1 MDAIGEPKVNELD
14 RIANYI
20 KKLKFK
26 KAVMGGIEQESA
38 YQAMRDLVSMF
49 MEIYTAE
56 TERSSQLEARVQE
69 LQQVQ
74 SNVDYKVQGLK
85 EQAASRIEKLKADY
99 EARQRKLE
107 EENATLKEQLKKE
120 GDNYSGEINLIQ
132 DENIQLKDQLQAAVE
147 EKEQLSSRLAEL
159 NEQVAESTFQH
170 ETLEEIYLDANRR
183 RNEILEAAN
192 AQADVLRQNAENE
205 NEEAK
210 QRFIADME
218 AWKAQFD
225 EEKCRIEGEHEAE
238 LAEYAADL
246 AEKRRLAEVEE
257 AEAKAHC
264 EALIREAE
272 QQAQDIVANAQQEG
286 ARTVAEAEEAA
297 ERSRIETESLVASA
311 QAKYKAERSKYDVM
325 IRRLGELRG
334 DIMRNIQKDV
344 NQLQTLAF
352 HLSGSSIESDTDHLT
367 GTDELNELQKEIEE
381 G

>member
-1 MDAIGEPKVNELD
+1 MDVIGEPKVNELD

-49 MEIYTAE
+49 TEIYTAE
-56 TERSSQLEARVQE
+56 TERSGQLEARVQE

-107 EENATLKEQLKKE
+107 EENSTLKEQLKKE
-120 GDNYSGEINLIQ
+120 GDSYSGELTLIQ
-132 DENIQLKDQLQAAVE
+132 DENIQLKDQLQAAAE

-159 NEQVAESTFQH
+159 NEQVAENNFQH

-225 EEKCRIEGEHEAE
+225 EEKARIEGEQAEAVAAFEAE
-238 LAEYAADL
+238 LAE
-246 AEKRRLAEVEE
+246 KRRQAEAEE
-257 AEAKAHC
+257 AEAKERC

-272 QQAQDIVANAQQEG
+272 EQAQGILDNAQQEG

-297 ERSRIETESLVASA
+297 ERSRIESESLVASA
-311 QAKYKAERSKYDVM
+311 QAKYKNERSKYDVM

-367 GTDELNELQKEIEE
+367 GTDELNELQKEVEE

>member
-1 MDAIGEPKVNELD
+1 MDVIGEPKVNELD

-26 KAVMGGIEQESA
+26 KAVVGGIEQESA

-49 MEIYTAE
+49 TEIYTAE
-56 TERSSQLEARVQE
+56 TERSGQMEARLQE

-85 EQAASRIEKLKADY
+85 EQAANRIEKLKADY

-107 EENATLKEQLKKE
+107 EENSTLKEQLKKE
-120 GDNYSGEINLIQ
+120 GDSYTGELSLIQ
-132 DENIQLKDQLQAAVE
+132 DENIQLKDQLQAAAE
-147 EKEQLSSRLAEL
+147 EKEQLSARLAEL
-159 NEQVAESTFQH
+159 NEQVAENDFQH

-225 EEKCRIEGEHEAE
+225 EEKARIEGEHEAE
-238 LAEYAADL
+238 IAEFEADL
-246 AEKRRLAEVEE
+246 AEKRRQAEAEE
-257 AEAKAHC
+257 AEAKEHC

-272 QQAQDIVANAQQEG
+272 QQAQDIIANAQAEG
-286 ARTVAEAEEAA
+286 ERTVAEAEEAA

-311 QAKYKAERSKYDVM
+311 QAKYKTERSKYDVM

-352 HLSGSSIESDTDHLT
+352 HLSGSSIESDTDNLT
-367 GTDELNELQKEIEE
+367 GTDELNELQKELEE

>member
-1 MDAIGEPKVNELD
+1 MDVIGEPKVNELD

-26 KAVMGGIEQESA
+26 KAVVGGIEQESA

-49 MEIYTAE
+49 TEIYTAE
-56 TERSSQLEARVQE
+56 TERSGQMEARLQE

-85 EQAASRIEKLKADY
+85 EQAANRIEKLKADY

-120 GDNYSGEINLIQ
+120 GDSYSGELVLIQ
-132 DENIQLKDQLQAAVE
+132 DENIQLKDQLQAAAE
-147 EKEQLSSRLAEL
+147 EKEQLSARLAEL
-159 NEQVAESTFQH
+159 NEQVAENDFQH

-225 EEKCRIEGEHEAE
+225 EEKARIEGEHEAE
-238 LAEYAADL
+238 IAEYEADL
-246 AEKRRLAEVEE
+246 AEKRRQAEVEE
-257 AEAKAHC
+257 AEAKEHC

-272 QQAQDIVANAQQEG
+272 QQAQDIIANAQADG

-311 QAKYKAERSKYDVM
+311 QAKYKTERSKYDVM

-352 HLSGSSIESDTDHLT
+352 HLSGSSIESDTDNLT
-367 GTDELNELQKEIEE
+367 GTDELNELQKELEE

>member
-1 MDAIGEPKVNELD
+1 MDVIGEPKVNELD

-26 KAVMGGIEQESA
+26 KAVVGGIEQESA

-49 MEIYTAE
+49 TEIYTAE
-56 TERSSQLEARVQE
+56 TERSGQMEARLQE

-85 EQAASRIEKLKADY
+85 EQAANRIEKLKADY

-107 EENATLKEQLKKE
+107 EENSTLKEQLKKE
-120 GDNYSGEINLIQ
+120 GDSYTGELSLIQ
-132 DENIQLKDQLQAAVE
+132 DENIQLKDQLQAAAE
-147 EKEQLSSRLAEL
+147 EKEQLSARLAEL
-159 NEQVAESTFQH
+159 NEQVAENDFQH

-225 EEKCRIEGEHEAE
+225 EEKARIEGEHEAE
-238 LAEYAADL
+238 IAEFEADL
-246 AEKRRLAEVEE
+246 AEKRRQAEAEE
-257 AEAKAHC
+257 AEAKEHC
-264 EALIREAE
+264 EALIREAQ
-272 QQAQDIVANAQQEG
+272 QQAQDIIANAQAEG
-286 ARTVAEAEEAA
+286 ERTVAEAEEAA

-311 QAKYKAERSKYDVM
+311 QAKYKTERSKYDVM

-352 HLSGSSIESDTDHLT
+352 HLSGSSIESDTDNLT
-367 GTDELNELQKEIEE
+367 GTDELNELQKELEE

>member
-1 MDAIGEPKVNELD
+1 MDVIGEPKVNELD

-26 KAVMGGIEQESA
+26 KAVVGGIEQESA

-49 MEIYTAE
+49 TEIYTAE
-56 TERSSQLEARVQE
+56 TERSGQMEARLQE

-85 EQAASRIEKLKADY
+85 EQAANRIEKLKADY

-120 GDNYSGEINLIQ
+120 GDSYSGELVLIQ
-132 DENIQLKDQLQAAVE
+132 DENVQLKDQLLAAAE
-147 EKEQLSSRLAEL
+147 EKEQLSARLAEL
-159 NEQVAESTFQH
+159 NEQVAENNFQH

-218 AWKAQFD
+218 SWKAQFD
-225 EEKCRIEGEHEAE
+225 EEKARIEGEHEAE
-238 LAEYAADL
+238 IAEFEADL
-246 AEKRRLAEVEE
+246 AEKRRQAEAEE
-257 AEAKAHC
+257 AEAKEHC

-272 QQAQDIVANAQQEG
+272 QQAQDIIANAQAEG

-311 QAKYKAERSKYDVM
+311 QAKYKNERSKYDVM

-352 HLSGSSIESDTDHLT
+352 HLSGSSIESDTDNLT
-367 GTDELNELQKEIEE
+367 GTDELNELQKELEE

>member
-1 MDAIGEPKVNELD
+1 MDVIGEPKVNELD

-49 MEIYTAE
+49 TEIYTAE
-56 TERSSQLEARVQE
+56 TERSAQLEARVQE

-107 EENATLKEQLKKE
+107 EENSTLKEQLKKE
-120 GDNYSGEINLIQ
+120 GDSYSGEITLIQ
-132 DENIQLKDQLQAAVE
+132 DENIQLKDQLQAAAE
-147 EKEQLSSRLAEL
+147 EKEQLCSRLAEL
-159 NEQVAESTFQH
+159 NEQVAENNFQH

-225 EEKCRIEGEHEAE
+225 EEKARIEAEQAEQTAAFEAE
-238 LAEYAADL
+238 LAE
-246 AEKRRLAEVEE
+246 KRSQAE
-257 AEAKAHC
+257 AEENEAKERC
-264 EALIREAE
+264 EALLREAE
-272 QQAQDIVANAQQEG
+272 EQAQGILDNARQEG
-286 ARTVAEAEEAA
+286 ARTIAEAEEAA

-311 QAKYKAERSKYDVM
+311 QAKYKTERSKYDVM

-367 GTDELNELQKEIEE
+367 GTDELNELQKEAEE

>member
-1 MDAIGEPKVNELD
+1 MDDFGEPKVNELD

-26 KAVMGGIEQESA
+26 KAVVGGIEQESA

-49 MEIYTAE
+49 TEIYTAE
-56 TERSSQLEARVQE
+56 TERSGELEARLQE
-69 LQQVQ
+69 MEQVQ
-74 SNVDYKVQGLK
+74 SNVDYRVQGLK
-85 EQAASRIEKLKADY
+85 EQAAARIEKLKEDY

-107 EENATLKEQLKKE
+107 EENGILKEQLKKE
-120 GDNYSGEINLIQ
+120 GDSYSGELTLIQ
-132 DENIQLKDQLQAAVE
+132 DENIQLKDQLQAAAE
-147 EKEQLSSRLAEL
+147 EKEALSARLAEL
-159 NEQVAESTFQH
+159 NDQVAENVFQH

-225 EEKCRIEGEHEAE
+225 EEKQRIEGEQAEEIAAFEAE
-238 LAEYAADL
+238 LAE
-246 AEKRRLAEVEE
+246 KRRQAEVEE
-257 AEAKAHC
+257 AEAKEHC

-286 ARTVAEAEEAA
+286 ERTVAEAEEAA

-311 QAKYKAERSKYDVM
+311 QAKYKSERSKYDVM

-367 GTDELNELQKEIEE
+367 GTDELNEMQKELEE

>member
-1 MDAIGEPKVNELD
+1 MDVIGEPKVNELD

-26 KAVMGGIEQESA
+26 KAVVGGIEQESA

-49 MEIYTAE
+49 TEIYTAE
-56 TERSSQLEARVQE
+56 TERSGQMEARLQE

-85 EQAASRIEKLKADY
+85 EQAANRIEKLKADY

-120 GDNYSGEINLIQ
+120 GDSYSGELVLIQ
-132 DENIQLKDQLQAAVE
+132 DENIQLKDQLQAAAE
-147 EKEQLSSRLAEL
+147 EKEQLSARLAEL
-159 NEQVAESTFQH
+159 NEQVAENDFQH

-225 EEKCRIEGEHEAE
+225 EEKARIEGEHEAE
-238 LAEYAADL
+238 IAEYEADL
-246 AEKRRLAEVEE
+246 AEKRRQAEVEE
-257 AEAKAHC
+257 AEAKEHC

-272 QQAQDIVANAQQEG
+272 QQAQDIIANAQAEG

-311 QAKYKAERSKYDVM
+311 QAKYKNERSKYDVM

-334 DIMRNIQKDV
+334 EIMRNIQKDV

-352 HLSGSSIESDTDHLT
+352 HLSGSSIESDTDNLT
-367 GTDELNELQKEIEE
+367 GTDELNELQKELEE

>member
-1 MDAIGEPKVNELD
+1 MDVIGEPKVNELD

-26 KAVMGGIEQESA
+26 KAVVGGIEQESA

-49 MEIYTAE
+49 TEIYTAE
-56 TERSSQLEARVQE
+56 TERSGQMEARLQE

-85 EQAASRIEKLKADY
+85 EQAANRIEKLKADY

-120 GDNYSGEINLIQ
+120 GDSYSGELVLIQ
-132 DENIQLKDQLQAAVE
+132 DENVQLKDQLLAAAE
-147 EKEQLSSRLAEL
+147 EKEQLSARLAEL
-159 NEQVAESTFQH
+159 NEQVAENNFQH

-205 NEEAK
+205 NEEVK

-218 AWKAQFD
+218 SWKAQFD
-225 EEKCRIEGEHEAE
+225 EEKARIEGEHEAE
-238 LAEYAADL
+238 IAEFEAGL
-246 AEKRRLAEVEE
+246 AEKRRQAEVEE
-257 AEAKAHC
+257 AEAREHC

-272 QQAQDIVANAQQEG
+272 QQAQDIIANAQAEG
-286 ARTVAEAEEAA
+286 ERTVAEAEEAA

-311 QAKYKAERSKYDVM
+311 QAKYKNERSKYDVM

-352 HLSGSSIESDTDHLT
+352 HLSGSSIESDTDNLT
-367 GTDELNELQKEIEE
+367 GTDELNELQKELEE